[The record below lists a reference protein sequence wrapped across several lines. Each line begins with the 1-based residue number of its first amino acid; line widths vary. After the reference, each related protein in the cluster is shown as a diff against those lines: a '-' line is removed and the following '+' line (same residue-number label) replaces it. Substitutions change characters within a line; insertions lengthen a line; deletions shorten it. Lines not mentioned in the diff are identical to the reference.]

1 MKVNDYYSSVL
12 GLIRLEADENAL
24 TGLWFEDDAELSE
37 KSAEDAD
44 LPDNAVI
51 HETVKWLDIYF
62 SGKEPDFMPN
72 VRPEGSDFRKKI
84 WDLLLEIPYGETV
97 SYKDIRDRYLEKYGV
112 SRMAAQAV
120 GNAIGHNPVSL
131 IIPCHRVIGS
141 DGSLTGYGGGLD
153 RKAYLLK
160 LEKGTK
166 TEE

>member
-37 KSAEDAD
+37 KSAEDTD

-62 SGKEPDFMPN
+62 SGKEPDFMPK

-97 SYKDIRDRYLEKYGV
+97 SYKEIRDRYLKKYGV